1 VTIAKIAAFDSS
13 CRSCRRL
20 RSFGHTTKLRQEQH
34 MNQLPLIDIAPLY
47 SDDAHAWQS
56 VAKQI
61 DSACRD
67 WGFFY
72 IKGHPISAARID
84 SVLDHA
90 HRFFALPAAE
100 KLKIDITRTQHHRG
114 YGAIATEQLDPSKP
128 SDLKETFDMG
138 LHLPADH
145 PEVLAE
151 KPLRGPNRHPSI
163 SGWEALMEQHYVDMQ
178 ALAQTLLRA
187 MTLALGIERDF
198 FDSRFNQ
205 PVSVLRMIHYPPRHT
220 ASSAE
225 QQGAGAHTDYG
236 CITLLYQDAAAGLQV
251 RNVKGE
257 WIDAPPIEGTFVV
270 NLGDMMA
277 RWSND
282 RYLSTPHRVISPL
295 GMDRYSMPF
304 FAEPHPDTVIE
315 CLPGCHDELHPA
327 KYAATTCANFLLSRF
342 ADTYA
347 YRREQEAG

>member
-1 VTIAKIAAFDSS
+1 
-13 CRSCRRL
+13 
-20 RSFGHTTKLRQEQH
+20 
-34 MNQLPLIDIAPLY
+34 MNSLPIIDISPLY
-47 SDDAHAWQS
+47 GDEPDAWQA
-56 VAKQI
+56 VAGQI
-61 DSACRD
+61 DRACRQ

-72 IKGHPISAARID
+72 IKGHPISPARIAE
-84 SVLDHA
+84 VLGNA
-90 HRFFALPAAE
+90 QRFFALPVEE
-100 KLKIDITRTQHHRG
+100 KLKIDITQTRHHRG
-114 YGAIATEQLDPSKP
+114 YGAVATEQLDPTKP

-151 KPLRGPNRHPSI
+151 KPLRGPNRHPDL
-163 SGWEALMEQHYVDMQ
+163 SGWATLMEQHYRDMQ

-198 FDSRFNQ
+198 FDTRFNE
-205 PVSVLRMIHYPPRHT
+205 PVSVLRLIHYPPRDA
-220 ASSAE
+220 ASCAE

-236 CITLLYQDAAAGLQV
+236 CITLLYQDTAGGLQV
-251 RNVKGE
+251 RNVNGQ
-257 WIDAPPIEGTFVV
+257 WIDAPPIDGTFVV

-295 GMDRYSMPF
+295 GVDRYSIPF
-304 FAEPHPDTVIE
+304 FAEPHPDTLIQ
-315 CLPGCHDELHPA
+315 CLPGCQDDAHPP
-327 KYAATTCANFLLSRF
+327 KYPTTTCAEFLLSRF

-347 YRREQEAG
+347 YRREPHAM

>member
-1 VTIAKIAAFDSS
+1 
-13 CRSCRRL
+13 
-20 RSFGHTTKLRQEQH
+20 
-34 MNQLPLIDIAPLY
+34 MNSLPIIDISPLY
-47 SDDAHAWQS
+47 GDEPDAWQG
-56 VAKQI
+56 VAEQI
-61 DSACRD
+61 DRACRQ

-72 IKGHPISAARID
+72 IKGHPISPARIAE
-84 SVLDHA
+84 VLGNA
-90 HRFFALPAAE
+90 QRFFALPVEE
-100 KLKIDITRTQHHRG
+100 KLKIDITQTRHHRG
-114 YGAIATEQLDPSKP
+114 YGAVATEQLDPTKP

-151 KPLRGPNRHPSI
+151 KPLRGPNRHPDL
-163 SGWEALMEQHYVDMQ
+163 SGWQALMEQHYRDMQ

-198 FDSRFNQ
+198 FDTRFNE
-205 PVSVLRMIHYPPRHT
+205 PVSVLRLIHYPPRDT
-220 ASSAE
+220 ASCAE

-236 CITLLYQDAAAGLQV
+236 CITLLYQDAAGGLQV
-251 RNVKGE
+251 RNVNGQ
-257 WIDAPPIEGTFVV
+257 WIDAPPIDGTFVV

-295 GMDRYSMPF
+295 GVDRYSMPF
-304 FAEPHPDTVIE
+304 FAEPHPDTLIQ
-315 CLPGCHDELHPA
+315 CLPGCQDDAHPP
-327 KYAATTCANFLLSRF
+327 KYPTTTCAEFLLSRF

-347 YRREQEAG
+347 YRREPLAV

>member
-1 VTIAKIAAFDSS
+1 
-13 CRSCRRL
+13 
-20 RSFGHTTKLRQEQH
+20 
-34 MNQLPLIDIAPLY
+34 MNSLPIIDISPLY
-47 SDDAHAWQS
+47 GDAPSAWQS
-56 VAKQI
+56 VANQI
-61 DSACRD
+61 DQACRQ

-72 IKGHPISAARID
+72 IKGHPISPARITE
-84 SVLDHA
+84 VLGLA
-90 HRFFALPAAE
+90 QRFFRLPVAE
-100 KLKIDITRTQHHRG
+100 KLKIDITQTRHHRG
-114 YGAIATEQLDPSKP
+114 YGAVATEQLDPAKP

-145 PEVLAE
+145 PDVLAH
-151 KPLRGPNRHPSI
+151 KPLRGPNRHPDLV
-163 SGWEALMEQHYVDMQ
+163 GWDPLMEQHYRDMQ

-198 FDSRFNQ
+198 FDTRFNE
-205 PVSVLRMIHYPPRHT
+205 PVSVLRLIHYPPRHT

-236 CITLLYQDAAAGLQV
+236 CITLLYQDAAGGLQV
-251 RNVKGE
+251 RNVDGQ
-257 WIDAPPIEGTFVV
+257 WIDAPPIDGTFVV

-295 GMDRYSMPF
+295 GVDRYSMPF
-304 FAEPHPDTVIE
+304 FAEPHPDTLIQ
-315 CLPGCHDELHPA
+315 CLPGCQDDAHPP
-327 KYAATTCANFLLSRF
+327 KYPTTTCAEFLLSRF

-347 YRREQEAG
+347 YRREHQAV